1 MLNYWRKPTKQRIKY
16 LKKLEFLNQFCLI
29 GNEVEA
35 SPKLKN
41 SKFLQTTSAYLS
53 NIFWNREECET
64 DTNFDSLCCCLAMSL
79 KRIRRCR
86 RQAKKRQRVLGP
98 IWDWV
103 EQNQKYIKGLEK
115 LLGEIRREEK
125 SLERLV
131 YKPRTD
137 AVYRA
142 LENYSDD

>member
-1 MLNYWRKPTKQRIKY
+1 MDKQTQDILHHIE
-16 LKKLEFLNQFCLI
+16 LK
-29 GNEVEA
+29 
-35 SPKLKN
+35 
-41 SKFLQTTSAYLS
+41 
-53 NIFWNREECET
+53 ECT
-64 DTNFDSLCCCLAMSL
+64 LFGYACLAMSL

-86 RQAKKRQRVLGP
+86 RQAKKRQRVFGS
-98 IWDWV
+98 IRDWI